1 MGPAATGFRV
11 LFHAKLAVQVM
22 GKDAYNYKLF
32 ASEGEPCLF
41 KPLRLRE
48 ARGHAKTL
56 GGPIRRAKTGLEEAH
71 SSLRNVSPRDIEQG
85 YLGDCHLP
93 SPALGMA

>member
-11 LFHAKLAVQVM
+11 LFGAKLAVQVM

-48 ARGHAKTL
+48 ARG
-56 GGPIRRAKTGLEEAH
+56 RALK
-71 SSLRNVSPRDIEQG
+71 R
-85 YLGDCHLP
+85 
-93 SPALGMA
+93 